1 MSEIRVNAKN
11 IMDFRVSSKV
21 IEPKDGDKFVATEIK
36 FLITD
41 GAEKFSD
48 ILYAIASSVPIDVT
62 FTSNQLKFD
71 VDKKT
76 GELNAQ

>member
-1 MSEIRVNAKN
+1 MAEIKVNAKN

-48 ILYAIASSVPIDVT
+48 ILYAIAQSVPIDVT
-62 FTSNQLKFD
+62 FTSNQLKMD
-71 VDKKT
+71 VDSKT
-76 GELNAQ
+76 GVIRD